1 MAKIQIIKANSY
13 QSVSEMAKEIVIEA
27 VYKKPNL
34 VLGLPTGSTP
44 LGLYDLLIKSF
55 TEGRVDFSNVVT
67 FNLDEYCG
75 LKKTDPQSYYY
86 FMQEN
91 LFSKIN
97 IKKENIHILDG
108 MAKNYIEECD
118 KYEEEIRR
126 VGGIDLQILGIGKN
140 GHIGFNEPGSLKDSR
155 TRLINLDKQT
165 VEDNARFF
173 SSKNKVPKAALTMG
187 IGTILESKKI
197 ILLAGKEKKE
207 TIGKVLSR
215 SISPDIPAS
224 YLKLHNNCTFIVEE

>member
-1 MAKIQIIKANSY
+1 MGKIQVIKANSY
-13 QSVSEMAKEIVIEA
+13 QSVSEMAKEIIIEA

-44 LGLYDLLIKSF
+44 LGLYELLINSF
-55 TEGRVDFSNVVT
+55 NEGRVDFSRVVT

-86 FMQEN
+86 FMEKN

-97 IKKENIHILDG
+97 IKNENIHILDG
-108 MAKNYIEECD
+108 TASNYQKECD
-118 KYEEEIRR
+118 KYEEEIKRA
-126 VGGIDLQILGIGKN
+126 GGIDLQILGIGKN
-140 GHIGFNEPGSLKDSR
+140 GHIGFNEPRSLRDSR
-155 TRLINLDKQT
+155 TRLINLDKKT
-165 VEDNARFF
+165 IEDNARFF
-173 SSKNKVPKAALTMG
+173 SSKNKVPKTALTMG

-207 TIGKVLSR
+207 TISRVLSHG
-215 SISPDIPAS
+215 ISKDVPAS
-224 YLKLHNNCTFIVEE
+224 YLKLHDDCTFIVEE